1 MSVPSQGYVESTVP
15 SSVPQSAAMGGSMDV
30 GQQLERI
37 FSSNQADLQ
46 RLATAAATPVAGGH
60 ANQVPSS
67 MLRPDSPYTTPTLDH
82 REVVG
87 AGNARAQGIG
97 NSVKAVASLLS
108 NVEIAK
114 QNKTKNEV
122 ASATQQLL
130 TAQAGYDQAKQVLA
144 QDPNNADAKAAMERN
159 KASMNGIL
167 SNDKLRKQISKGFNI
182 DFTDP
187 QANKTLEHEGVAAGK
202 EQAKAHQD
210 YAEQFNQ
217 RTPVQLGPNV
227 QAQAQYAAALA
238 ARKDQIE
245 TVRAMGPVWAAQ
257 EHAKGTMNV
266 ETVRSATDLR
276 KATIEAGAKL
286 DDRIA
291 ANYQADKDNAARIS
305 LEEYKAAS
313 ARSLE
318 AMRQGNPQDVLKN
331 FNDAQKN
338 YELAITE
345 NQKSRQALNT
355 ELDKSPSSSR
365 QIEIRRQLQG
375 LDAVDEQAKNAF
387 TLNRNVIA
395 KGLGISVDDTRLQ
408 VPTIHV
414 GDGVGNAGTTGSSTS
429 SPDLDP
435 RTGKAWK
442 SGISTT
448 DRILIKGHY
457 GAGILQH
464 DTEQVVGNI
473 NKGVKKLEHFFSPG
487 DNKD

>member
-1 MSVPSQGYVESTVP
+1 MSVPSQEYVANNVP
-15 SSVPQSAAMGGSMDV
+15 ASPQSSNIASDTS
-30 GQQLERI
+30 QQLERI
-37 FSSNQADLQ
+37 FSQNSQDLQ
-46 RLATAAATPVAGGH
+46 KLAVAATTPIAGGH
-60 ANQVPSS
+60 ANAVPSS
-67 MLRPDSPYTTPTLDH
+67 MMRPDSPYTAPTLDH

-97 NSVKAVASLLS
+97 NSVKSVASLLS

-130 TAQAGYDQAKQVLA
+130 TAQAGYDQAQQVLK

-187 QANKTLEHEGVAAGK
+187 QANKTLEHEGVAQGK
-202 EQAKAHQD
+202 KMAQDHLD

-217 RTPVQLGPNV
+217 KTPVQMGPNV
-227 QAQAQYAAALA
+227 IAQQQYAAALQQ
-238 ARKDQIE
+238 RKDQIE

-257 EHAKGTMNV
+257 LRAQGQLDTENIRA
-266 ETVRSATDLR
+266 ATDLR
-276 KATIEAGAKL
+276 KASIEAGAKL
-286 DDRIA
+286 DEQISK
-291 ANYQADKDNAARIS
+291 NYQADKDNAARMA
-305 LEEYKAAS
+305 LEQYKASA

-318 AMRQGNPQDVLKN
+318 SMKAGKPIDVLKE
-331 FNDAQKN
+331 FNEAQKN
-338 YELAITE
+338 YETGITE
-345 NQKSRQALNT
+345 NQKSRQALNN
-355 ELDKSPSSSR
+355 ELDKNPGSSR
-365 QIEIRRQLQG
+365 STEIRRQLQA

-387 TLNRNVIA
+387 LLNRNVIA

-408 VPTIHV
+408 IPTIHV
-414 GDGVGNAGTTGSSTS
+414 GEGVGNAPAAGANTP

-435 RTGKAWK
+435 RTGKPWK

-464 DTEQVVGNI
+464 DTEQVIGNI
-473 NKGVKKLEHFFSPG
+473 NKGVKKLEHFFEPG